1 MQCVYYM
8 KSIVCLIEGH
18 SIEISGSNPSYL
30 INFYTE
36 QHLCAEKSESTITF
50 PSANIQSEDVK

>member
-8 KSIVCLIEGH
+8 KSIVCLIEGD
-18 SIEISGSNPSYL
+18 SIQISGSNPYYL
-30 INFYTE
+30 IHFYTE

-50 PSANIQSEDVK
+50 PCAKIQSED